1 MEIRSIEKLLNA
13 VKIRVDSLH
22 EAEQRVA
29 ERIAPNFNLFDF
41 FRGDEN
47 GLSLCLACLLNPRG
61 THGQGEKFLAA
72 FIKHLPRLPGGTPDW
87 LIGLPQSVQT
97 EKATDRIERNNRR
110 IDIAI
115 EWRNGVV
122 GIENK
127 PWATDQD
134 QQLADYARQLQASAE
149 AKNAANNWLLIY
161 LSDHEPD
168 KSSLSE
174 KQRER
179 YRESGNYVEIDYR
192 MLCAWLDE
200 CTKES
205 KALVVRIFI
214 EELAKYIRSS
224 VMGELDNDVENEV
237 VNLILADG
245 NLEGAF
251 LISQSFRSA
260 QVRLLKKFFTQLR
273 SGLSLC
279 QYALFVP
286 DENKLF
292 VSSHGITW
300 FAINGNIPDAKKYL
314 CFQFYG
320 TANRF
325 QWGIKR
331 KDDFANTPQNC
342 SWEAINSLMEK
353 CMERKGEN
361 SSWWPWLVDADLD
374 EFDGIDIRAWSD
386 SLKPWQAMMDGSLA
400 NAIIKLASKVYGDVF
415 KNHKDL
421 LR

>member
-1 MEIRSIEKLLNA
+1 MHA

-72 FIKHLPRLPGGTPDW
+72 FIKHLPLLPGGTPDW
-87 LIGLPQSVQT
+87 LTGLPQSVQT

-251 LISQSFRSA
+251 LISQGFRSA

-273 SGLSLC
+273 SDLSLR
-279 QYALFVP
+279 QYALFIP
-286 DENKLF
+286 DENKLL

-300 FAINGNIPDAKKYL
+300 FAINGNIPDTKKYL
-314 CFQFYG
+314 CFQFCG
-320 TANRF
+320 AANRF

-331 KDDFANTPQNC
+331 KDGFANTPPNY
-342 SWEAINSLMEK
+342 SWEEINSLMEK
-353 CMERKGEN
+353 HMKRKGEN
-361 SSWWPWLVDADLD
+361 SSWWPWLVDADFD

-415 KNHKDL
+415 KNQEDL
-421 LR
+421 LC